1 MLKNR
6 EDHIMEVENGQCT
19 VWCALYR
26 ICFYRELMNWF
37 NEIGFLPLLKSERS
51 GEVLW
56 EVLLQKG
63 S

>member
-1 MLKNR
+1 
-6 EDHIMEVENGQCT
+6 MEVENGQCT